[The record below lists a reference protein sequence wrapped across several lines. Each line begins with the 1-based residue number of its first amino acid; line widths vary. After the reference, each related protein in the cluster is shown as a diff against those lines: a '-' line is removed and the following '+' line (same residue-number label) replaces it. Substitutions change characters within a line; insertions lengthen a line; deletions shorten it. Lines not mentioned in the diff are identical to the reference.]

1 MQSDQHELL
10 GRGVAE
16 VVVRASLEKKLRS
29 GKKLNIKH
37 GVDPTTADLHLGHA
51 VIYEKLRQFQQAG
64 HTIQFLIGG
73 FTARFGDPTDRA
85 EKRSLRSAAEVHR
98 LAKKYVTQLAK
109 ILDIDK
115 VEVRSNAE
123 WYDKMSAEDFL
134 HLLSQVSTQRMLER
148 DMFQQRMKEG
158 KEIGLHEITYPL
170 LQGYDSVMLKA
181 DVTVIGRD
189 QTFNELQARPLQ
201 EVAKQPPQDLVIM
214 PLLVG
219 TDGKRKMSQSYGNA
233 ILLSD
238 SPKDMYGKLMRIPD
252 EQIITFFTLL
262 SRLPM
267 SEVDEIAQSLRSG
280 ANPRDAKAKL
290 AHTLVT
296 QYHSAKD
303 ADKAATE
310 FQNVFQKGATP
321 DEVPEFEVK
330 SESALLEILVDAKL
344 VSSKSEGRRMLEQG
358 AVRIDG
364 KVEKDGTK
372 KLDAKKTPLLQV
384 GKRRFVRLI

>member
-1 MQSDQHELL
+1 MRSDLL
-10 GRGVAE
+10 DRGVAE
-16 VVVRASLEKKLRS
+16 VVVRASLEKKLAS
-29 GKKLNIKH
+29 GKKLKIKH

-51 VIYEKLRQFQQAG
+51 VIYEKLRQFQEAG

-85 EKRSLRSAAEVHR
+85 ERRALRSAAEVHR
-98 LAKKYVTQLAK
+98 LAKKYVTQLGK
-109 ILDIDK
+109 ILDIKK

-134 HLLSQVSTQRMLER
+134 HLLSQVSVQRMLER

-201 EVAKQPPQDLVIM
+201 EAAKQSPQDLVIM

-238 SPKDMYGKLMRIPD
+238 TPKDMYGKLMRIPD
-252 EQIITFFTLL
+252 EQIVTFFTLL
-262 SRLPM
+262 SRLPL
-267 SEVDEIAQSLRSG
+267 SEIEEMAQGLKSG
-280 ANPRDAKAKL
+280 HNPRDVKAKL
-290 AHTLVT
+290 AHTLVA
-296 QYHSAKD
+296 QYHSLND

-321 DEVPEFEVK
+321 DEVPEFSLKQK
-330 SESALLEILVDAKL
+330 STLLEILVSAKL
-344 VSSKSEGRRMLEQG
+344 VPSKSEGRRMLEQG

-364 KVEKDGTK
+364 KVEKDGAK
-372 KLDAKKTPLLQV
+372 ELDAKKAPLLQV
-384 GKRRFVRLI
+384 GKRRFVQIK